1 MDPASAELN
10 EAAGEILDA
19 AAAVIVRDGVEGLS
33 MRSIAREAD
42 VSLGLLSYHFD
53 DKSAMVKAAFQRA
66 TDVLLERALGTA
78 ADDVELGET
87 AADEPDDPT
96 ERLRI
101 FLRGAFADEFLTA
114 DYLTLRITLWA
125 ISRTDPEMAE
135 VERGLYI
142 RYSRHL
148 EQRIREAF
156 PTLTELAARR
166 RATDVIV
173 VQNGLWLNW
182 ARYRDEDDLA
192 RGLRLTESIAL
203 APVTDSERG

>member
-66 TDVLLERALGTA
+66 TDVLLERALATA

-101 FLRGAFADEFLTA
+101 FLRGAFGDEFLTA

-156 PTLTELAARR
+156 PTLTEVAARR

>member
-1 MDPASAELN
+1 MSPHPPISPD
-10 EAAGEILDA
+10 
-19 AAAVIVRDGVEGLS
+19 R
-33 MRSIAREAD
+33 
-42 VSLGLLSYHFD
+42 FD
-53 DKSAMVKAAFQRA
+53 NP
-66 TDVLLERALGTA
+66 
-78 ADDVELGET
+78 DDVELGET

-148 EQRIREAF
+148 EQRSSRHVGGP
-156 PTLTELAARR
+156 PT
-166 RATDVIV
+166 
-173 VQNGLWLNW
+173 
-182 ARYRDEDDLA
+182 
-192 RGLRLTESIAL
+192 
-203 APVTDSERG
+203 

>member
-1 MDPASAELN
+1 MGCSKACAWF
-10 EAAGEILDA
+10 EAPFDCAPCGA
-19 AAAVIVRDGVEGLS
+19 CC
-33 MRSIAREAD
+33 REA
-42 VSLGLLSYHFD
+42 FD
-53 DKSAMVKAAFQRA
+53 AVP
-66 TDVLLERALGTA
+66 V
-78 ADDVELGET
+78 
-87 AADEPDDPT
+87 EPDDPT